1 VTTEVLSRR
10 VDENETLGAR
20 VRSGVAWK
28 AISQILLQVSR
39 MIVALLVAHL
49 LTPHEWGV
57 AAMVMVVVSFTVVFT
72 DNAFGPA
79 LVQKPDLTE
88 RDKSTVLW
96 FNAGL
101 GILLAIMGVALA
113 GPLADFYGEPAVR
126 PLFIAA
132 SIGFLVSC
140 LGITHAALLMRAME
154 FRQLEL
160 RQIIATVVGGAV
172 GVALALEHL
181 GAWAIIGQQLAA
193 VFVSTALLWVLVRWR
208 PRAAFSLESLRR
220 IGGFA
225 GTLFGENLLF
235 QGGSNFGGLVIGR
248 VLGAAALGQ
257 FGITTNVILVPTA
270 RVSAPV
276 SQVFLP
282 AFARMSDDREH
293 LTDAWA
299 RCMRLVAAVT
309 CPALVGLA
317 ILAPDF
323 VPVVLGSQWI
333 GAIVLIQVGAVAAL
347 GTTLDPLMSEIL
359 LVLNK
364 PGTLFRL
371 TVVALITSVIG
382 LIVGLQWGIVGVMAG
397 YAVAAWINIWIRSY
411 VVTRSLDVSMRR
423 LLVSFAGVAKAVV
436 LMSVVLILGRQ
447 ALIAADVSP
456 GLTLAVLTAIG
467 GAVYVFGCLRFS
479 PEVRLELRRVRA
491 RRRAVATYGDVL
503 SPETQK

>member
-1 VTTEVLSRR
+1 MTGEVLTHL
-10 VDENETLGAR
+10 VDEAEDLGAR

-28 AISQILLQVSR
+28 AVSQILLQVSR
-39 MIVALLVAHL
+39 MIVALIVAHL
-49 LTPHEWGV
+49 LTPHEWGI

-88 RDKSTVLW
+88 TDKSTVLW
-96 FNAGL
+96 CNVGL
-101 GILLAIMGVALA
+101 GILLALAGIALA

-172 GVALALEHL
+172 GVALALGHL

-193 VFVSTALLWVLVRWR
+193 ALVSTALLWVLFRWR

-248 VLGAAALGQ
+248 VLGAAALGK
-257 FGITTNVILVPTA
+257 FGIASNVILVPAA
-270 RVSAPV
+270 RVAAPV

-282 AFARMSDDREH
+282 AFARISDDRKR
-293 LTDAWA
+293 LTDAWV

-309 CPALVGLA
+309 FPALVGLA

-347 GTTLDPLMSEIL
+347 GTTLDPMMSEVL

-364 PGTLFRL
+364 PGTLFKL
-371 TVVALITSVIG
+371 TLVALITSVIG
-382 LIVGLQWGIVGVMAG
+382 LLVGLRWGIVGVMAG
-397 YAVAAWINIWIRSY
+397 YAVASWINIWIRSY
-411 VVTRSLDVSMRR
+411 VVTRSLDVSVGR
-423 LLVSFAGVAKAVV
+423 LLLSFAGVTKAVA
-436 LMSVVLILGRQ
+436 LMSLVLIVGRQ
-447 ALIAADVSP
+447 ALIAGDVSP
-456 GLTLAVLTAIG
+456 ALRLAALTALG
-467 GAVYVFGCLRFS
+467 AAVYVFACLRFS
-479 PEVRLELRRVRA
+479 PEVRLELRRVRD
-491 RRRAVATYGDVL
+491 RRRAVTTYGDVL
-503 SPETQK
+503 SGKTQE

>member
-1 VTTEVLSRR
+1 
-10 VDENETLGAR
+10 VDEPENLGAR

-28 AISQILLQVSR
+28 GVSQLLLQVSR
-39 MIVALLVAHL
+39 MIVALIVAHL
-49 LTPHEWGV
+49 LTPHQWGV

-96 FNAGL
+96 FNVGL
-101 GILLAIMGVALA
+101 GIVLAIAGIALA
-113 GPLADFYGEPAVR
+113 GPLANFYGEPAVR
-126 PLFIAA
+126 PLFMAA

-160 RQIIATVVGGAV
+160 RQMIATVVGGVV
-172 GVALALEHL
+172 GVALAFGHL
-181 GAWAIIGQQLAA
+181 GAWAIVGQQLAG
-193 VFVSTALLWVLVRWR
+193 VLVSTALLWLLVRWR
-208 PRAAFSLESLRR
+208 PRATFSLESLRR
-220 IGGFA
+220 LGGFA

-235 QGGSNFGGLVIGR
+235 QGGSNFGSLVIGR
-248 VLGAAALGQ
+248 VLGAAALGK
-257 FGITTNVILVPTA
+257 FGITSNVILVPTA
-270 RVSAPV
+270 RISAPV

-282 AFARMSDDREH
+282 AFARISDDRKR
-293 LTDAWA
+293 LTDAWV

-347 GTTLDPLMSEIL
+347 GTTLDPLMSEVL

-371 TVVALITSVIG
+371 TLVALITSVIA
-382 LIVGLQWGIVGVMAG
+382 LFVGLQWGIVGVMAG
-397 YAVAAWINIWIRSY
+397 YAIASWINIWIRSY
-411 VVTRSLDVSMRR
+411 IVTRSLDVSIGR
-423 LLVSFAGVAKAVV
+423 LLLSFTGVAKAVV
-436 LMSVVLILGRQ
+436 LMSVVLVVGRQ
-447 ALIAADVSP
+447 ALIAANVSP
-456 GLTLAVLTAIG
+456 GLRLVVLTALG
-467 GAVYVFGCLRFS
+467 SAVYVFACFRFS
-479 PEVRLELRRVRA
+479 PEVRLELRRVRD
-491 RRRAVATYGDVL
+491 RRRAAAARGEAL
-503 SPETQK
+503 PAETQG